1 MKKALSILM
10 AVMMI
15 LAAGI
20 ASAEVSG
27 KTFATPEEPA
37 DLNTE
42 SNKVVIYS
50 GAEEY
55 RNEYFLQRLN
65 GPAFIV
71 DLHNHDHGNVCIEL
85 FFQLFKV
92 SASIAPRL
100 DGLSRISEAFN
111 CLTACGY
118 RRMLPSK
125 DEDATG

>member
-65 GPAFIV
+65 ETFPDYEIV
-71 DLHNHDHGNVCIEL
+71 IEYMPTGNLAAKLAAEGTDTDMDIFYDLDFSYAG
-85 FFQLFKV
+85 KV
-92 SASIAPRL
+92 
-100 DGLSRISEAFN
+100 EQ
-111 CLTACGY
+111 
-118 RRMLPSK
+118 
-125 DEDATG
+125 